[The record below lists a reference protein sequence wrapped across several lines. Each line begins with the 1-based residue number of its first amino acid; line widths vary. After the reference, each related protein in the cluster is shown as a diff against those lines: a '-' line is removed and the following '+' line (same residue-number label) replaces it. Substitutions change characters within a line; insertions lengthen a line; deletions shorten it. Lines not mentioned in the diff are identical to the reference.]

1 MAERDP
7 YQVLGV
13 SRGASDAEIKKAF
26 RKLARQYHPDR
37 NEGSAS
43 AEARFKEVQAAYDAI
58 GTAEAR
64 RKHEQEQMFS
74 GFGGG
79 GNPFGLPGYQ
89 PPPQASKSTRLV
101 DASTQTDDEEFRE
114 ASQFVK
120 PSEQGCRSE
129 CFSLWFFIVLCSV
142 IVGWIA
148 TQGVLA
154 VDAFH
159 FFLY

>member
-37 NEGSAS
+37 NEGSAN
-43 AEARFKEVQAAYDAI
+43 AEARFKEVQAAYDSI

-79 GNPFGLPGYQ
+79 GNPFGNRGGSVSYTHLTLPT
-89 PPPQASKSTRLV
+89 KT
-101 DASTQTDDEEFRE
+101 
-114 ASQFVK
+114 
-120 PSEQGCRSE
+120 
-129 CFSLWFFIVLCSV
+129 IV
-142 IVGWIA
+142 
-148 TQGVLA
+148 
-154 VDAFH
+154 
-159 FFLY
+159 

>member
-37 NEGSAS
+37 NEGSAN
-43 AEARFKEVQAAYDAI
+43 AEARFKEVQAAYDSI

-74 GFGGG
+74 GFGAG
-79 GNPFGLPGYQ
+79 GNPFGNRGGFAGMGGMEDVFSQMFGKSMAGAHSNNVQ
-89 PPPQASKSTRLV
+89 PLDRLKKE
-101 DASTQTDDEEFRE
+101 DTMLTL
-114 ASQFVK
+114 
-120 PSEQGCRSE
+120 G
-129 CFSLWFFIVLCSV
+129 LI
-142 IVGWIA
+142 
-148 TQGVLA
+148 
-154 VDAFH
+154 
-159 FFLY
+159 